1 MPART
6 VEPVALSTTPTVSV
20 VVPCYNY
27 GHFLPFAVESVA
39 NQRGVDVDVL
49 IIDDCST
56 DDSLE
61 VAEGLASRFPN
72 VRVERKE
79 KNSRLIA
86 TANRGLAAVTGK
98 YALLISADDVLAPGA
113 LARATGLM
121 EANPGVGLVYGP
133 VTYFT
138 TIETPGGT
146 PGPGSYWVIRD
157 GVEWAK
163 HVYRSARGPIASPE
177 AVVRTSTMR
186 AVGDYDP
193 ALPHT
198 SDLQMW
204 LRLAARSDV
213 GFIAGT
219 IQAYYRMHGANMS
232 VTQYGL
238 DGDRRSLLDLRYRM
252 DAFESSSG
260 SFRDGERLL
269 NAARR
274 RVADESLEL
283 ARRALDSASNDR
295 AYVDEL
301 LDFAAAMNPRYRF
314 SRRWAAFQARKLM
327 DPVFTRVGA
336 EALLRRAKDHD
347 DYLCYRRELTTG
359 VRR

>member
-1 MPART
+1 MPVRP
-6 VEPVALSTTPTVSV
+6 VEPVALTTTPTVSV

-27 GHFLPFAVESVA
+27 GHYLPFAVESIAGQV
-39 NQRGVDVDVL
+39 GVDVDVL
-49 IIDDCST
+49 IVDDCST

-61 VAEGLASRFPN
+61 VAEGLASRLPN
-72 VRVERKE
+72 VRVIRNE

-86 TANRGLAAVTGK
+86 TANRGLATVTGK

-113 LARATGLM
+113 LARATALM
-121 EANPGVGLVYGP
+121 EANPDVGLVYGP

-138 TIETPGGT
+138 TVETPEGT
-146 PGPGSYWVIRD
+146 PGPGSHWVIRD
-157 GVEWAK
+157 GAEWAS

-177 AVVRTSTMR
+177 AIVRTSTMR
-186 AVGDYDP
+186 EVGDYDP

-204 LRLAARSDV
+204 LRFAARAGV

-232 VTQYGL
+232 FTQYGL
-238 DGDRRSLLDLRYRM
+238 DGDRRPLLDLRYRM

-260 SFRDGERLL
+260 GFPDG
-269 NAARR
+269 ARFLKVAR
-274 RVADESLEL
+274 HRVADEALDL
-283 ARRALDSASNDR
+283 ARRALGSGPDRR

-301 LDFAAAMNPRYRF
+301 VDFARAMNPRYRL
-314 SRRWAAFQARKLM
+314 SRGWAAFRARKLT
-327 DPVFTRVGA
+327 DPVFTRAGA
-336 EALLRRAKDHD
+336 EPLLQWAKAHD
-347 DYLCYRRELTTG
+347 DYLCYLRELKTG